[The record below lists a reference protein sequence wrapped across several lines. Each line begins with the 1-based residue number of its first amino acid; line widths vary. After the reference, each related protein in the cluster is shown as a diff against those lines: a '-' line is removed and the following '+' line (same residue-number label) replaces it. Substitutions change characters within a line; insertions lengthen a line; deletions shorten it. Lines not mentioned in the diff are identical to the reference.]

1 MSQQVINCS
10 NCGAPLD
17 YREGDAVAFCVY
29 CNTITKLREIKKI
42 EEHYTLEVSVGREN
56 LRTLLVGDLLKV
68 PGVPD
73 SVRERLQIVEAKLI
87 YVPYYVAQA
96 HGNMKWKGL
105 GRDANY
111 WGRYRNGYRHIS
123 FHTKPESGE
132 FDDRLVVILY
142 AGPRKD
148 ADLENYEFAT
158 KGKRFYSIGE
168 IKEIGA
174 EAEEEQFDFE
184 EARKRAINVVKQKHL
199 LLLEEELE
207 KVEDAKSEY
216 EIHQLDL
223 IHVPFWFITWKLA
236 GSNKQYHA
244 IIDAASGVT
253 LRTDTPK
260 SVLHWVAVFGVVLGF
275 AAIGIVPFIFSTTG
289 IFRSVFTSVA
299 TIVVAGAYAAQTI
312 AKTVKTQFRERRG

>member
-1 MSQQVINCS
+1 MSQQIINCS

-29 CNTITKLREIKKI
+29 CNTITKLREVKEI
-42 EEHYTLEVSVGREN
+42 EEHYMLEVNVGREN
-56 LRTLLVGDLLKV
+56 IRTLLLGDLLKV

-73 SVRERLQIVEAKLI
+73 SVKYRLQIVNAKLI
-87 YVPYYVAQA
+87 YIPYYVAQA

-105 GRDANY
+105 GRDADY
-111 WGRYRNGYRHIS
+111 WGHYRGGYRHIS
-123 FHTKPESGE
+123 FRVKEESGE

-142 AGPRKD
+142 AGSRKD
-148 ADLENYEFAT
+148 SDLQNYEFAT
-158 KGKRFYSIGE
+158 KGKRFFSIGE

-184 EARKRAINVVKQKHL
+184 EAKKRAISLVKQKHL

-207 KVEDAKSEY
+207 KVEDAKSDY
-216 EIHQLDL
+216 HVPQLEL
-223 IHVPFWFITWKLA
+223 IHVPFWFITWELS
-236 GSNKQYHA
+236 GSGKQYHA

-260 SVLHWVAVFGVVLGF
+260 SIFHWLAVIGVVLSF
-275 AAIGIVPFIFSTTG
+275 VTIGALPFLFPTTG
-289 IFRSVFTSVA
+289 IFQTVFTSVA
-299 TIVVAGAYAAQTI
+299 TIIASWGYAFHTLI
-312 AKTVKTQFRERRG
+312 KTVSKVFREQRE

>member
-1 MSQQVINCS
+1 MTQQVINCS

-29 CNTITKLREIKKI
+29 CNTITKLREIKEI
-42 EEHYTLEVSVGREN
+42 EEHYMLEVSAGRES

-68 PGVPD
+68 PGVPN
-73 SVRERLQIVEAKLI
+73 SIKERLQIVDAKLI
-87 YVPYYVAQA
+87 YIPYYVAQA

-111 WGRYRNGYRHIS
+111 WGRYRDGYRHIS
-123 FHTKPESGE
+123 FHTKEESGE

-142 AGPRKD
+142 AGSRKD

-158 KGKRFYSIGE
+158 KGKRFFSIGE
-168 IKEIGA
+168 IKESGA
-174 EAEEEQFDFE
+174 EAEDEQFDFE
-184 EARKRAINVVKQKHL
+184 EAKKRAISLGKQKHL

-207 KVEDAKSEY
+207 KVQDAKSEY
-216 EIHQLDL
+216 QIPQLEL
-223 IHVPFWFITWKLA
+223 IHVPFWFITWKMA
-236 GSNKQYHA
+236 GSKKNYQA

-260 SVLHWVAVFGVVLGF
+260 SILHWLAVFGVVLGF
-275 AAIGIVPFIFSTTG
+275 VAIGAVPFLYATTG
-289 IFRSVFTSVA
+289 IFRSVFTSVTT
-299 TIVVAGAYAAQTI
+299 TIVAGTYAVQTLV
-312 AKTVKTQFRERRG
+312 KTVKTVFRERRG